1 MPLDASASWDTH
13 LPRPFHRP
21 GGLILNF
28 QKSKQVSL
36 KAHPEYNEK
45 WLQER
50 LVEDPALLGL
60 GDLEVKDVERRQPR
74 AGRLD
79 LLLSDPETLT
89 RYEVEIQLGAT
100 DETHIIRTIE
110 YWDIEKGRYPQYE
123 HVAVIV
129 AEDITSRFLN
139 VISLFN
145 KTIPLIGI
153 QMNALEVGGVLTL
166 HATKVLDLMQIGTEE
181 DDEPGQ
187 STDRDYWL
195 KKGSPVSL
203 KVTDGLIDL
212 INELEPGL
220 ALKYNRH
227 YVGLARNGVP
237 DNFVVFRPRRGDN
250 VICELRIPRSDDTTA
265 LVDESGLDSLPYSTR
280 WGRYRVRVSSTDLDE
295 QSQVLKEL
303 IRRAGGRPAVDSEQ
317 DGS

>member
-1 MPLDASASWDTH
+1 M
-13 LPRPFHRP
+13 
-21 GGLILNF
+21 NF

-36 KAHPEYNEK
+36 KAHPEYSEK

-50 LVEDPALLGL
+50 LVEDPTLLGL

-100 DETHIIRTIE
+100 DEAHIIRTIE

-145 KTIPLIGI
+145 KAIPLVAI
-153 QMNALEVGGVLTL
+153 QMNALEVGGILTL
-166 HATKVLDLMQIGTEE
+166 HATKVLDLIQIGTDE

-187 STDRDYWL
+187 ATDRDYWL
-195 KKGSPVSL
+195 KKGSPVSM
-203 KVTDGLIDL
+203 KVVDGLIDL
-212 INELEPGL
+212 VNEVEPGM

-227 YVGLARNGVP
+227 YVGLARSGMP
-237 DNFVVFRPRRGDN
+237 DNFVAFRPRKGN
-250 VICELRIPRSDDTTA
+250 VICELRIPRSDDTTV
-265 LVDESGLDSLPYSTR
+265 LIDDSGLDTLPYSTR
-280 WGRYRVRVSSTDLDE
+280 WGRYRVRVSPNDLAE
-295 QSQVLKEL
+295 QRSVLKEL
-303 IRRAGGRPAVDSEQ
+303 IRRANGAPAIEADESAT
-317 DGS
+317 D

>member
-1 MPLDASASWDTH
+1 M
-13 LPRPFHRP
+13 
-21 GGLILNF
+21 NF

-36 KAHPEYNEK
+36 KAHAAYSEK

-50 LVEDPALLGL
+50 LVEDPTLLGL

-145 KTIPLIGI
+145 KAIPLIAI
-153 QMNALEVGGVLTL
+153 QMNALEVGGILTL
-166 HATKVLDLMQIGTEE
+166 HATKVLDLVQIGTDE

-187 STDRDYWL
+187 ATDRDYWL

-203 KVTDGLIDL
+203 QVVDDFIGL
-212 INELEPGL
+212 INEVEPGL
-220 ALKYNRH
+220 ILKYNRH
-227 YVGLARNGVP
+227 YIGLSRNGVP
-237 DNFVVFRPRRGDN
+237 DNFVAFRPRKGN

-265 LVDESGLDSLPYSTR
+265 LVEDSGLDTLPYSTR
-280 WGRYRVRVSSTDLDE
+280 WGRYRVRISDGDLAE
-295 QSQVLKEL
+295 RRKVLKEL
-303 IRRAGGRPAVDSEQ
+303 IRRANGAPAEDSDAE
-317 DGS
+317 GLE

>member
-1 MPLDASASWDTH
+1 V
-13 LPRPFHRP
+13 
-21 GGLILNF
+21 NF

-36 KAHPEYNEK
+36 KAHAAYNEK

-50 LVEDPALLGL
+50 IVEDPTLLGL

-145 KTIPLIGI
+145 RTIPLIAI
-153 QMNALEVGGVLTL
+153 QINALEVGGILTL
-166 HATKVLDLMQIGTEE
+166 HSTKVLDLVQIGTEE

-187 STDRDYWL
+187 ATDRDYWL
-195 KKGSPVSL
+195 KKGSPISMALV
-203 KVTDGLIDL
+203 DGMIDL
-212 INELEPGL
+212 INEVVPGM

-227 YVGLARNGVP
+227 YVGLSRHGMP
-237 DNFVVFRPRRGDN
+237 DNFVAFRPRKGN
-250 VICELRIPRSDDTTA
+250 VICELRIPRSDDTSA
-265 LVDESGLDSLPYSTR
+265 LIDDSGLDTLPYNTR
-280 WGRYRVRVSSTDLDE
+280 WGQYRVRVSPNEFAE
-295 QSQVLKEL
+295 QRTVIKEL
-303 IRRAGGRPAVDSEQ
+303 IRRANGGPASQ
-317 DGS
+317 DDGDDLVTQEVS

>member
-1 MPLDASASWDTH
+1 M
-13 LPRPFHRP
+13 
-21 GGLILNF
+21 NF

-36 KAHPEYNEK
+36 KAHAAYNEK

-50 LVEDPALLGL
+50 IVEDPTLLGL

-145 KTIPLIGI
+145 RTIPLIAI
-153 QMNALEVGGVLTL
+153 QINALEVGGILTL
-166 HATKVLDLMQIGTEE
+166 HSTKVLDLVQIGTEE

-187 STDRDYWL
+187 ATDRDYWL
-195 KKGSPVSL
+195 KKGSPISMALV
-203 KVTDGLIDL
+203 DGMIDL
-212 INELEPGL
+212 INEVVPGM

-227 YVGLARNGVP
+227 YVGLSRHGMP
-237 DNFVVFRPRRGDN
+237 DNFVAFRPRKGN
-250 VICELRIPRSDDTTA
+250 VICELRIPRSDDTSA
-265 LVDESGLDSLPYSTR
+265 LIDDSGLDTLPYNTR
-280 WGRYRVRVSSTDLDE
+280 WGQYRVRVSPNEFAE
-295 QSQVLKEL
+295 QRTVIKEL
-303 IRRAGGRPAVDSEQ
+303 IRRANGGPASQ
-317 DGS
+317 DDGDDLVTQEVS